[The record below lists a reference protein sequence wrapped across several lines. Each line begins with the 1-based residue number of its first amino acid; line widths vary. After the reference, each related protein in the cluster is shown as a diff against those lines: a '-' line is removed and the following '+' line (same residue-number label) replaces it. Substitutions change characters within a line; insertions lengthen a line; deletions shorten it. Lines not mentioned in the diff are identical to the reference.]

1 MLTTGRG
8 RPIGVD
14 PSPCSPDIRRM
25 TTGIPRSFRDEG
37 LRLSEVVGA
46 LSYALDI
53 TEGQPEGHAVRAC
66 MIGMRLGEI
75 IGLDDADRQ
84 ALFYALLLK
93 DLGCSSNAAKVCY
106 LFGADDQA
114 VKHGFKFTDWQSV
127 FKSLPYIVSTV
138 APEGS
143 FAERFRRFLA
153 VAISGTRGAKELVKI
168 RCERGALIA
177 RDLGLPEAS
186 VQAIRNLDEHWNG
199 KGHPDGVRKRDIP
212 LLARVLSI
220 AQTAEVFATRYGLAA
235 ALEITQKR
243 SRTWFDPELVRAFQ
257 TLGRET
263 DFWMDILGDDA
274 RTRMSELEPEHL
286 VLTIDEPM
294 IDRLCVAFSQVV
306 DAKSPWTACH
316 SQGVSDVAV
325 GIAQTMGLPGREIV
339 RLRRAGL
346 LHDIGKL
353 GVSNS
358 ILDKPGKLTN
368 EEFTALKSH
377 PRHTHKILAR
387 SVCFQ
392 DITEL
397 AARHHEKLDG
407 SGYYRGMD
415 GSHLSQADRILVVAD
430 IYEALAAK
438 RPYRKDMNDGQVF
451 DILDG
456 MAGTKICAE
465 SVCALRTYLDE
476 SGFQPYQ
483 LAA

>member
-1 MLTTGRG
+1 MTVGM
-8 RPIGVD
+8 PI
-14 PSPCSPDIRRM
+14 
-25 TTGIPRSFRDEG
+25 SFRDEG

-75 IGLDDADRQ
+75 IGLDDNDRQ

-114 VKHGFKFTDWQSV
+114 VKHGFKYTDWQSV
-127 FKSLPYIVSTV
+127 FKSLPYIMSSV
-138 APEGS
+138 APKGTL
-143 FAERFRRFLA
+143 AERFKKFLD

-199 KGHPDGVRKRDIP
+199 KGHPDGIKRRDIP
-212 LLARVLSI
+212 LLARILSI
-220 AQTAEVFATRYGLAA
+220 AQTAEVFANRYGLAA
-235 ALEITQKR
+235 ALEITKKR
-243 SRTWFDPELVRAFQ
+243 SRSWFDPDLVRAFA
-257 TLGRET
+257 TLGEDT
-263 DFWMDILGDDA
+263 EFWMAVMGDD
-274 RTRMSELEPEHL
+274 TRRVMGAFEPEHL

-325 GIAQTMGLPGREIV
+325 GIARTLGLDEREQTN
-339 RLRRAGL
+339 LRRAGL

-353 GVSNS
+353 GVSNA
-358 ILDKPGKLTN
+358 ILDKPGKLTDD
-368 EEFTALKSH
+368 EFDALKAH
-377 PRHTHKILAR
+377 PRHTQKILAR
-387 SVCFQ
+387 SVCFHN
-392 DITEL
+392 ITEL

-407 SGYYRGMD
+407 SGYHRGLD
-415 GSHLSQADRILVVAD
+415 ASRLTQADRVLVVAD

-438 RPYRKDMNDGQVF
+438 RPYRKDMEEGKVF
-451 DILDG
+451 EILDS
-456 MAGTKICAE
+456 MAGTKICAD
-465 SVCALRTYLDE
+465 SVAALRVFLDQ
-476 SGFQPYQ
+476 SGFKPYQ

>member
-1 MLTTGRG
+1 MPSTSPLSV
-8 RPIGVD
+8 RPD
-14 PSPCSPDIRRM
+14 
-25 TTGIPRSFRDEG
+25 G
-37 LRLSEVVGA
+37 LPLSEVVGA

-53 TEGQPEGHAVRAC
+53 TEGQPEGHAVRSC

-75 IGLDDADRQ
+75 IGLDDHDRQ

-127 FKSLPYIVSTV
+127 FKSLPYIVSSV
-138 APEGS
+138 APQGTL
-143 FAERFRRFLA
+143 AERFRRFLN
-153 VAISGTRGAKELVKI
+153 VAISGTKGAKELVKI

-177 RDLGLPEAS
+177 RDLGLPEAA

-199 KGHPDGVRKRDIP
+199 KGHPDGVKKRDIP
-212 LLARVLSI
+212 LLARILSI

-235 ALEITQKR
+235 ALEITRKR
-243 SRTWFDPELVRAFQ
+243 NRTWFDPDLVRAFH
-257 TLGRET
+257 TLGRDT
-263 DFWMDILGDDA
+263 AFWMEVMGDDI
-274 RTRMSELEPEHL
+274 RGHMSRLEPEAL
-286 VLTIDEPM
+286 VLRVDEPM

-316 SQGVSDVAV
+316 SQGVSEVAV
-325 GIAQTMGLPGREIV
+325 GIAQTLGLPENQV
-339 RLRRAGL
+339 VKLRRAGL

-358 ILDKPGKLTN
+358 ILDKPGKLTDN
-368 EEFTALKSH
+368 EFAALKSH
-377 PRHTHKILAR
+377 PRHTQKILAR
-387 SVCFQ
+387 SVCFHG
-392 DITEL
+392 ITEL

-407 SGYYRGMD
+407 SGYHRGLD
-415 GSHLSQADRILVVAD
+415 ASRLSQADRVLVVAD

-438 RPYRKDMNDGQVF
+438 RPYRKDMDEGQVF
-451 DILDG
+451 EILDG
-456 MAGTKICAE
+456 MAGSKICPE
-465 SVCALRTYLDE
+465 SVSALRVFLE
-476 SGFQPYQ
+476 RSGFQPYQ